1 MSTMTSYFTKRK
13 KRVLVVTPIFPFPAT
28 GAEQADRAC
37 GFAQLTRLGFDVRVI
52 VKLAERQSREQLV
65 EVGRRLGV
73 KFTPVPYCYSHRILS
88 WRERIRKLLLKF
100 KNPLLFDGAALEY
113 SDPTTK
119 QAVAAALEQ
128 FNPDVVW
135 FDYTYLW
142 PLYKIVKTYN
152 RPIVVRSINF
162 EPIHFLQEEGWS
174 VLNCLKV
181 LPKLVSELITI
192 RAADLLFA
200 ITPKEE
206 KIYRTLGAKNVQTL
220 PLRSLSDYLRGE
232 HPIIDRRP
240 LQVLFM
246 GSTYNVAH
254 NRRALEF
261 IIKDIA
267 PHMHCAYPGEFI
279 FYILGS
285 KMPAK
290 YLQCCRNN
298 VIYKG
303 RIDDREFEDFLA
315 DVDIAL
321 MPSFF
326 GAGMQQKIF
335 EPLAR
340 GIPTLTAERGV
351 AGYNFQDNIHLVLAR
366 NFNEFIA
373 GLLRLRDRAL
383 RERLSINSIRT
394 ARRFFSRAV
403 LDEIVNSNIHFYVK

>member
-1 MSTMTSYFTKRK
+1 MTTYFTKRK

-37 GFAQLTRLGFDVRVI
+37 GFAQLTRLGFDVQVI
-52 VKLAERQSREQLV
+52 VKLAERQSREQV
-65 EVGRRLGV
+65 AEVGRKLGV
-73 KFTPVPYCYSHRILS
+73 KFTPVPYCYSHRRLS
-88 WRERIRKLLLKF
+88 RRERISKLLAKF
-100 KNPLLFDGAALEY
+100 KNPLLLDGAALEY
-113 SDPTTK
+113 SDPVTK
-119 QAVAAALEQ
+119 QAVVAAMEQ
-128 FNPDVVW
+128 FKPDVVW

-142 PLYKIVKTYN
+142 PLYKIAKKYN
-152 RPIVVRSINF
+152 RPLVVRSINF
-162 EPIHFLQEEGWS
+162 EPLHFLQEDGWS
-174 VLNCLKV
+174 VWNCLKV
-181 LPKLVSELITI
+181 LPKLVSELIAI

-200 ITPKEE
+200 ITPQEE

-220 PLRSLSDYLRGE
+220 PLRSLPDCLKGE
-232 HPIIDRRP
+232 HPVVERRP

-267 PHMHCAYPGEFI
+267 PHMHRAYPGEFI
-279 FYILGS
+279 FNILGS
-285 KMPAK
+285 KMPAD
-290 YLQCCRNN
+290 YLQYCRNN

-303 RIDDREFEDFLA
+303 RIEARAFEDFLA

-340 GIPTLTAERGV
+340 GIPTLTAGRGL
-351 AGYNFQDNIHLVLAR
+351 AGYNFQDNVHLVLAG

-373 GLLRLRDRAL
+373 GLLRLRDRAI

-403 LDEIVNSNIHFYVK
+403 LDEIINSNIQFYVK